1 VRLDGH
7 GRLDRVRV
15 TALNGIDMFGAA
27 TVTNSLASVTGDFA
41 GRYGGPGPTAQVSN
55 STLVGESASTGFR
68 KDAGG
73 TVELLNTIVSAGTD
87 IKVNAGAVAARNS
100 RFATVSGTAVADQGG
115 NTAAGPRFLD
125 PTVGDYRLQPDSP
138 MIDAGVTHDLLGPVD
153 LGGLPRVSGPL
164 PDVGAFEFQHP
175 AQGGG
180 GGEGSSTAPV
190 DSLAPV
196 LSGASLK
203 PRSFRAGSRTARL
216 RFTLSEPAKLSIAI
230 AREQPGRRSG
240 RRCVKPSPKLR
251 RAKRCTRLVAA
262 GSLKVNGKAG
272 ANSVRFSGRGLKTGP
287 HRLTIVPT
295 DAAGNRGKLA
305 TVRFAIL
312 APRVRR

>member
-27 TVTNSLASVTGDFA
+27 TVTNSLVSVTGDFA
-41 GRYGGPGPTAQVSN
+41 GRYGGPGPTAQVRN
-55 STLVGESASTGFR
+55 STLVGESASAGFR

-73 TVELLNTIVSAGTD
+73 TVELLNTVVSAGTD

-100 RFATVSGTAVADQGG
+100 RFATVSGTAVTDQGG
-115 NTAAGPRFLD
+115 NTAAGPRFRD

-138 MIDAGVTHDLLGPVD
+138 LIDAGVTHDLLGPVD
-153 LGGLPRVSGPL
+153 LDGLPRLSGPL
-164 PDVGAFEFQHP
+164 PDLGAFEFQHP
-175 AQGGG
+175 APPG
-180 GGEGSSTAPV
+180 GGEGPSAAPL

-196 LSGASLK
+196 LGETRLN
-203 PRSFRAGSRTARL
+203 PHRFRAGSRTARL
-216 RFTLSEPAKLSIAI
+216 RFTLSEPATLSIAI
-230 AREQPGRRSG
+230 ARERPGRRSG

-262 GSLKVNGKAG
+262 GSLKVDGTAG
-272 ANSVRFSGRGLKTGP
+272 ANSVRFNGRGLKTGP

-295 DAAGNRGKLA
+295 DATGNKGRLA

-312 APRVRR
+312 APRRRR